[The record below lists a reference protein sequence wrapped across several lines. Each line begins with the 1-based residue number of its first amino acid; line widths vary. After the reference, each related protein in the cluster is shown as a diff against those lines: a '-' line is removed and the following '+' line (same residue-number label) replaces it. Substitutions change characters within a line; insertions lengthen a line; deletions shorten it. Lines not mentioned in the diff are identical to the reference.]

1 MNIKKNYSKKRHQS
15 YASAQAHAVINGLIG
30 VIVIAF
36 ISFYF
41 FLTPLNPQ
49 SIAFW
54 LTLIIALFVFAALK
68 SLTICSA
75 AAGRMQDQAAGQK
88 TWKDVCRHEG
98 IFFILPLIAIIA
110 LLLIALSGSPVFS
123 SHKYAAILNVED
135 AVFSDD
141 LSESLGTDSI
151 ALMDTASARMLGDRE
166 IGSLSNVVSQFNV
179 SDDYTQIDYNGKP
192 AKVAA
197 LDYAGFFKWIGNKS
211 DGVPGYVTVNP
222 VSMSASYVQCS
233 QPMTYVPSAY
243 FHEDAARYIRFHYP
257 TLLLGNLHFEIDEQ
271 GQPYYVMSV
280 YKNTISLFGG
290 QTVTGA
296 ITLNPST
303 GELTHYALSV
313 VPNWVDVVVDGDLL
327 CRQYNWSGTLKN
339 GFMNSLIG
347 KKVANGS
354 RLMKQMKMMKTT
366 MSLFLIM
373 VMFPK
378 MAIYGSI
385 QVSHPSMVTAPI
397 LVSYLPTSERVKPI
411 ITVSPVLMKSQRC
424 QPPKVKC
431 RRKVI
436 RPVSRP

>member
-1 MNIKKNYSKKRHQS
+1 MNIKKNYSKKRYQS

-88 TWKDVCRHEG
+88 TWKDICGHEG

-123 SHKYAAILNVED
+123 SHKYASILNVED

-179 SDDYTQIDYNGKP
+179 SDDYTQIDYKESLP
-192 AKVAA
+192 
-197 LDYAGFFKWIGNKS
+197 KS
-211 DGVPGYVTVNP
+211 LHSIMP
-222 VSMSASYVQCS
+222 VSLNGLEINPMAYLAMLQLIQCPCRPPMYNAAS
-233 QPMTYVPSAY
+233 
-243 FHEDAARYIRFHYP
+243 R
-257 TLLLGNLHFEIDEQ
+257 
-271 GQPYYVMSV
+271 
-280 YKNTISLFGG
+280 
-290 QTVTGA
+290 
-296 ITLNPST
+296 
-303 GELTHYALSV
+303 
-313 VPNWVDVVVDGDLL
+313 
-327 CRQYNWSGTLKN
+327 
-339 GFMNSLIG
+339 
-347 KKVANGS
+347 
-354 RLMKQMKMMKTT
+354 
-366 MSLFLIM
+366 
-373 VMFPK
+373 
-378 MAIYGSI
+378 
-385 QVSHPSMVTAPI
+385 
-397 LVSYLPTSERVKPI
+397 
-411 ITVSPVLMKSQRC
+411 
-424 QPPKVKC
+424 
-431 RRKVI
+431 
-436 RPVSRP
+436 